1 MTTFVTA
8 TFKTRLAAQSYLSD
22 VETLGVTPDQIS
34 TVTTDETRGNSFNID
49 ESSKA
54 PEGAATGASVGGLV
68 GVVLGALA
76 TAGTLVIP
84 GLNIVVGGALVGA
97 LAGLGTGAMAGGLLG
112 GLVGAG
118 VPEHEAVVYENEI
131 KNGSVLIAIAAK
143 DSDQAEQLRDLLKR
157 NDAYNIAA

>member
-8 TFKTRLAAQSYLSD
+8 TFKTRNAAQSYLND
-22 VETLGVTPDQIS
+22 IEALGVTSDQIS

-54 PEGAATGASVGGLV
+54 PEGAATGASLGGLV

-118 VPEHEAVVYENEI
+118 IPEHEATIYENEI
-131 KNGSVLIAIAAK
+131 KNGAVLIAVAAK

>member
-8 TFKTRLAAQSYLSD
+8 TFKTRTAAQSYLND
-22 VETLGVTPDQIS
+22 AEALGVTPEQIS

-118 VPEHEAVVYENEI
+118 IPEHEATVYENEI
-131 KNGSVLIAIAAK
+131 KNGAVLIAVAAK
-143 DSDQAEQLRDLLKR
+143 DSEQATQLKDLLKR